1 MPGSRSSVV
10 AIVLAVAVA
19 ACANRDVETTP
30 FRIDASRSD
39 GVSFVVDVPAF
50 YRFEGTARLLD
61 PTVLLVQGASLPDT
75 PPFDV
80 TLRFRSDAPGGVVF
94 PPQLDGSAVTVVLV
108 SDPTGIDPEGEPLRY
123 PGLRIATGAAPDLR
137 HQFAMVDA
145 AYAGAGTN
153 IVTIGPVDPT
163 DDVPFF
169 RVIADW
175 TEFEPAECGPVYYD
189 ALEVLGDDESFTLPR
204 GGRRELSIGAPE
216 AASWKVLHVLSWHRH
231 GTCGDEAEAW
241 TQFAAWR

>member
-1 MPGSRSSVV
+1 VV
-10 AIVLAVAVA
+10 AIVLAVA

-108 SDPTGIDPEGEPLRY
+108 SDRPASTRRASRSVTLGSASRPAPRPTS
-123 PGLRIATGAAPDLR
+123 ATSSRWSTPPTRAPAR
-137 HQFAMVDA
+137 TSSPSVRW
-145 AYAGAGTN
+145 TR
-153 IVTIGPVDPT
+153 PT
-163 DDVPFF
+163 
-169 RVIADW
+169 
-175 TEFEPAECGPVYYD
+175 
-189 ALEVLGDDESFTLPR
+189 
-204 GGRRELSIGAPE
+204 
-216 AASWKVLHVLSWHRH
+216 
-231 GTCGDEAEAW
+231 TCPSSA
-241 TQFAAWR
+241 